1 MDHAGELILGLMVA
15 VVQFAI
21 ALGSTAGGLVFD
33 TAGYRSTFALS
44 AVLLLVAGFLA
55 FLASRWQAGTEPTLV
70 SQGAVH

>member
-1 MDHAGELILGLMVA
+1 MVA
-15 VVQFAI
+15 VVQLAI

-55 FLASRWQAGTEPTLV
+55 FLASRCGAQH
-70 SQGAVH
+70 QGSSAWKFDL